1 MVRRTRPVII
11 STLTEILEFQR
22 HRLMLWIPVMF
33 GVGIAVY
40 FGVGAEPSV
49 AQTLGIA
56 GLGLFGAVF
65 IRPKYIIRTVF
76 LVSLLLISLGYSYA
90 AYRTTT
96 VQEPVLTRY
105 YYGPVYGRIIG
116 LDRSSSNAPRVLLDN
131 IYLPGFGANNTPE
144 RVRISLHGYIPD
156 GTLSA
161 GGRIAVTASLSPPS
175 PPAEP
180 GGFDFRRMA
189 WFMRLG
195 GVGYTRNPVMPA
207 QTESSPDFQV
217 WLFSVRMK
225 LSAKIKAGVG
235 GQNGAFA
242 AAIITGD
249 RSDIDPSIL
258 VSLRASNLA
267 HLLAI
272 SGLHMGMLSGFVFS
286 MLRYGIALFPYLTLR
301 IRPKKLAAGCAI
313 IAGAGYLMLSGA
325 SVATQRAFIMTA
337 VVLFAV
343 ILDKPAFTLRAVAL
357 AAFIVLLIK
366 PYSLL
371 GAGFQMSFAATTALI
386 SAYEWLNKR
395 QVWRFLSRGKWKYIK
410 PVIALLFTSA
420 VAGAATAPISAFHFN
435 QISQYGL
442 AANLLAVPI
451 MGMVVMPSAVIAF
464 ILAPLGLEGY
474 AFWVMGEG
482 IGAILAVAEYFSTLD
497 GATTSIKSASPMV
510 LAGIF
515 TSGLILFLWQGR
527 GRSVGVIMLA
537 LTLLIWT
544 KSTRPMV
551 FISED
556 GRMFGLMTEFG
567 RVVNKPR
574 GSGYAVRIWL
584 ENDGDVAT
592 QAEAALRDG
601 VNGDKR
607 NAIANI
613 SEDWLIYLYLGDDAD
628 VATVNCV
635 EKTILVTS
643 KLKGASGDCIQID
656 KNYLRRSGAISI
668 NMVEGTP
675 MLKHSRDA
683 ARNRPW
689 GY

>member
-1 MVRRTRPVII
+1 
-11 STLTEILEFQR
+11 
-22 HRLMLWIPVMF
+22 MF

-40 FGVGAEPSV
+40 FALGTEPT
-49 AQTLGIA
+49 TLLSLEIA
-56 GLGLFGAVF
+56 GLGLFAALF
-65 IRPKYIIRTVF
+65 IRPQYIIRTAI
-76 LVSLLLISLGYSYA
+76 LGMLLLTCLGYSYA
-90 AYRTTT
+90 AHRTTT
-96 VQEPVLTRY
+96 VKAPILTRH

-116 LDRSSSNAPRVLLDN
+116 LDRSATNAPRVLLDQ
-131 IYLPGFGANNTPE
+131 IYLPEFSAARTPE
-144 RVRISLHGYIPD
+144 RVRISLQGYIPD
-156 GTLSA
+156 ETLTA
-161 GGRIAVTASLSPPS
+161 GGRIAVTASISPPS
-175 PPAEP
+175 PPVEP

-195 GVGYTRNPVMPA
+195 GVGYTRNPVIPA
-207 QTESSPDFQV
+207 YTEPASDFKV
-217 WLFSVRMK
+217 WLFSLRMQI
-225 LSAKIKAGVG
+225 STKIKNSVE

-249 RSDIDPSIL
+249 RSDIDPEIL

-272 SGLHMGMLSGFVFS
+272 SGLHMGMLSGFVFAIF
-286 MLRYGIALFPYLTLR
+286 RYGFAIFPYLALR
-301 IRPKKLAAGCAI
+301 VRPKKLAAGLAI

-371 GAGFQMSFAATTALI
+371 EAGFQMSFAATTALI
-386 SAYEWLNKR
+386 SAYEWLNQR
-395 QVWRFLSRGKWKYIK
+395 QVWRFLSRGKWKYVK
-410 PVIALLFTSA
+410 PAIALLFTSA

-464 ILAPLGLEGY
+464 ILTPFDLESY
-474 AFWVMGEG
+474 AFWVTGEG
-482 IGAILAVAEYFSTLD
+482 IGAILAVAEYFSNLE
-497 GATTSIKSASPMV
+497 GAVTNIKSSSPVV
-510 LAGIF
+510 LAGIV
-515 TSGLILFLWQGR
+515 TSGLILFLWKGR
-527 GRSVGVIMLA
+527 GRSVGVIMLV
-537 LTLLIWT
+537 LTIFIWS
-544 KSTRPMV
+544 KSNRPSV
-551 FISED
+551 LISED
-556 GRMFGLMTEFG
+556 GRMLGLMTESN

-574 GSGYAVRIWL
+574 GSGYSVRIWL
-584 ENDGDVAT
+584 ENDGDIVT
-592 QAEAALRDG
+592 QAEAALREG
-601 VNGDKR
+601 INGEKHS
-607 NAIANI
+607 AIAEL
-613 SEDWLIYLYLGDDAD
+613 SDGWRIYLYLGDEAD
-628 VATVNCV
+628 VASENCT
-635 EKTILVTS
+635 EKTILVIS
-643 KLKGASGDCIQID
+643 KLSGTAGNCIVID

-675 MLKHSRDA
+675 MLKHSRDT

>member
-1 MVRRTRPVII
+1 
-11 STLTEILEFQR
+11 
-22 HRLMLWIPVMF
+22 MF
-33 GVGIAVY
+33 GVGIAAY
-40 FGVGAEPSV
+40 FSSGTEPTMMQS
-49 AQTLGIA
+49 LGIA
-56 GLGLFGAVF
+56 GTGIFGAFF
-65 IRPKYIIRTVF
+65 IRPQYIVRTVL
-76 LVSLLLISLGYSYA
+76 LVMLLLTCLGYSYA
-90 AYRTTT
+90 TYRTTT
-96 VQEPVLTRY
+96 VKAPVLARH
-105 YYGPVYGRIIG
+105 YYGPVYGRIIK
-116 LDRSSSNAPRVLLDN
+116 LDRSATNAPRVLLDN
-131 IYLPGFGANNTPE
+131 VYLPEFAAADTPE
-144 RVRISLHGYIPD
+144 RVRISLQGYIPD
-156 GTLSA
+156 GTLTA
-161 GGRIAVTASLSPPS
+161 GARIAVTASVSPPS
-175 PPAEP
+175 PPVEP

-195 GVGYTRNPVMPA
+195 GVGYTRNPAIPA
-207 QTESSPDFQV
+207 HTDSASDFKV
-217 WLFSVRMK
+217 WLFSLRMRI
-225 LSAKIKAGVG
+225 SNKIKSSIK

-249 RSDIDPSIL
+249 RSDIDPEIL

-286 MLRYGIALFPYLTLR
+286 ILRYGFAIFPYLSLR
-301 IRPKKLAAGCAI
+301 VRPKKLAAGLAI

-343 ILDKPAFTLRAVAL
+343 VIDRPAFTLRAVAL

-371 GAGFQMSFAATTALI
+371 EAGFQMSFAATTALI

-395 QVWRFLSRGKWKYIK
+395 QVWRFLSRGKWKYVK

-451 MGMVVMPSAVIAF
+451 MGLLVMPSAVIAF
-464 ILAPLGLEGY
+464 LLIPFGLESY
-474 AFWVMGEG
+474 AFWMMGEG
-482 IGAILAVAEYFSTLD
+482 IGAILIVAEHFSTLE
-497 GATTSIKSASPMV
+497 GAVTNIKSASPVV
-510 LAGIF
+510 LAGIV
-515 TSGLILFLWQGR
+515 TSGLILFLWKGR
-527 GRSVGVIMLA
+527 GRSVGVILLA
-537 LTLLIWT
+537 LTIFAWS
-544 KSTRPMV
+544 KSIRPTV
-551 FISED
+551 LISEE

-584 ENDGDVAT
+584 ENDGDAVT
-592 QAEAALRDG
+592 QEEAALREG
-601 VNGDKR
+601 VNGDKH
-607 NAIANI
+607 NASADL
-613 SEDWLIYLYLGDDAD
+613 SDGWRIYLYLGGEAE
-628 VATVNCV
+628 VAAANCT

-643 KLKGASGDCIQID
+643 KLSGTAGDCMVID
-656 KNYLRRSGAISI
+656 KNYLRHSGAISI
-668 NMVEGTP
+668 NVVEGTP
-675 MLKHSRDA
+675 MLEHSRDT